1 MVVAEV
7 SIFPLGTSSESVSD
21 YVAAAV
27 KELEGSGLR
36 CTRGPMGTTVE
47 AETLEEAYA
56 AATRAQNAV
65 FAMGAGR
72 AYTTLKIDER
82 RDVGSRSTEDMMRSV
97 DEKVDG

>member
-1 MVVAEV
+1 M

-27 KELEGSGLR
+27 KELESSGLR

-47 AETLEEAYA
+47 AENLEEAYGA
-56 AATRAQNAV
+56 IARAQNAV

-97 DEKVDG
+97 EEKLGDQ